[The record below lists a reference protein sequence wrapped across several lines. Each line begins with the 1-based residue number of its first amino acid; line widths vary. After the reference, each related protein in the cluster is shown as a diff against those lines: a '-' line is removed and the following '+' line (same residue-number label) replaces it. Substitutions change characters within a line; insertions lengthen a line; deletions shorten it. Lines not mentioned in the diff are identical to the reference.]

1 MLQATQSISN
11 KSFIPSK
18 ISFLKLKSHTES
30 RSTVFYVTLVAFV
43 FFHLVVSCYHIYC
56 VCLNVTLVL
65 CFGEIETACDLQC
78 SESIIPTE
86 YLLVPTGTYKCR
98 VEPYQR
104 GTVLGNNTDGVNYTD
119 IVQNL

>member
-1 MLQATQSISN
+1 MSLASQS
-11 KSFIPSK
+11 FM
-18 ISFLKLKSHTES
+18 S
-30 RSTVFYVTLVAFV
+30 RSLRLCFFTSWYLVTIFV
-43 FFHLVVSCYHIYC
+43 VY
-56 VCLNVTLVL
+56 VCLNVALVL